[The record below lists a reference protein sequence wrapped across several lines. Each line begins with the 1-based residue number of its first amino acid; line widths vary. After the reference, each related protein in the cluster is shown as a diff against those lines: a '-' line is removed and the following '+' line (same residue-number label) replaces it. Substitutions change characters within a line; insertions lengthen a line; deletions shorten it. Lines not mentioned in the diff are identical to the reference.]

1 MDILLSNRFDDA
13 IVAYIVKKWNEI
25 SDIPLG
31 RTIIQK
37 LCYFVKSKG
46 VSLDYDF
53 DMYHYG
59 PYSQNLY
66 FRMDD
71 MIADHVVIDEN
82 AINSNV
88 KIRRS
93 SSKYLPGAN
102 VDKLL
107 NMYNE
112 DLSKITA
119 TIDNVVNVFHK
130 FGHTDLELLST
141 IHYFQTTLSDFYNKP
156 ADEKEVIMKVQKAKG
171 NKFNDELISKAYNTL
186 KEAGIF
192 EWSRH

>member
-13 IVAYIVKKWNEI
+13 IVAYIVKKWSGI
-25 SDIPLG
+25 SDVPLG

-46 VSLDYDF
+46 VPLDYDF

-71 MIADHVVIDEN
+71 MIADGVVIDEKALN
-82 AINSNV
+82 TVNSNI
-88 KIRRS
+88 KTRTS
-93 SSKYLPGAN
+93 SSRYLPGAN

-119 TIDNVVNVFHK
+119 TIDNVVNAFHK
-130 FGHTDLELLST
+130 RF
-141 IHYFQTTLSDFYNKP
+141 
-156 ADEKEVIMKVQKAKG
+156 
-171 NKFNDELISKAYNTL
+171 
-186 KEAGIF
+186 
-192 EWSRH
+192 